1 MEEEVVRLE
10 EQVVHVRK
18 NLYQEAV
25 NISTSKRSLET
36 SAELC
41 DSHPKKN
48 PKFQGRRVV
57 TDTAVKH
64 LPPSSGKLQEF
75 DPSG

>member
-10 EQVVHVRK
+10 EQVVHFRK
-18 NLYQEAV
+18 DLYQEAV

-41 DSHPKKN
+41 DSNPKMN
-48 PKFQGRRVV
+48 PKFHDSRVD

-64 LPPSSGKLQEF
+64 LPSPSGKLQEF